1 MLLQIRRLPRDGL
14 RAGRRPWLAVA
25 RLAVVACLLAA
36 TALDV
41 KAFLYGDTP
50 VMKVGVS
57 PSAVAVSPDGRTVY
71 LANSDDSITQVSAAT
86 GRAGRRIAISHGS
99 PGRDA
104 GTDSLA
110 VTPDGRTL
118 FTTVTDNVTQ
128 ASLALAR
135 VDLRTGREAA
145 RVQVPGGVD
154 QFVMTRDGR
163 TLYVLSGDSALYPV
177 DVATGR
183 VAAALA
189 APDYVLE
196 SAVTMV
202 LSPDGG
208 TLWIAT
214 NEDGPDASD
223 VLSGAVT
230 PVSTR
235 TGTAGAPIKVGW
247 TPAALAIT
255 PDGRTLYAAIDG
267 LSGIGQLAPNAVD
280 VIDTAT
286 GQLRATLRWQVAP
299 VYLLM
304 APDGATVWAVS
315 VVDDR
320 ISMAENTITAID
332 VASGRPGPSFHP
344 SGWLNSYAD
353 GPAGVAMSPDGR
365 SLYVTVPSGLERF
378 RVPATETAAT
388 VPW

>member
-1 MLLQIRRLPRDGL
+1 VLLQIRRLPSDGVA
-14 RAGRRPWLAVA
+14 AGRRRWLAAA

-36 TALDV
+36 TAFDV

-50 VMKVGVS
+50 VIRAGVS
-57 PSAVAVSPDGRTVY
+57 PSAVVVSPDGRTVY
-71 LANSDDSITQVSAAT
+71 LANSDDSITPVSAGT
-86 GRAGRRIAISHGS
+86 GRAGRRIAIRYGS
-99 PGRDA
+99 PGRQA
-104 GTDSLA
+104 GTDTLA
-110 VTPDGRTL
+110 ITPDGRTL
-118 FTTVTDNVTQ
+118 FTTVTDDVTQ

-135 VDLRTGREAA
+135 VDLRTGRETA

-154 QFVMTRDGR
+154 QFVLTRDGR
-163 TLYVLSGDSALYPV
+163 TLYVLSGDSVLYPV

-183 VAAALA
+183 VGKALA

-196 SAVTMV
+196 SAVTML

-235 TGTAGAPIKVGW
+235 TGTAGASVKVGW

-286 GQLRATLRWQVAP
+286 GRLRATLRWQVAP

-304 APDGATVWAVS
+304 APDGKTVWAVS
-315 VVDDR
+315 VVHDR

-353 GPAGVAMSPDGR
+353 RPAGVAMSPDGY
-365 SLYVTVPSGLERF
+365 SLYLTVPSGLERL
-378 RVPATETAAT
+378 RLA
-388 VPW
+388 